1 MIRIRVPFLFLLS
14 FISSNA
20 LAQSDNS
27 VLIFKGRITNKINS
41 EPVSYATICL
51 VNSSYNTLTN
61 ENGQFIFKIPSSI
74 KQRQL
79 QITHIG
85 YRPFTILASE
95 DSLYSIQLEEQPFE
109 LKEVVVKKI
118 NPVELLKNAI
128 AKIPDN
134 YSNQPYRM
142 GGFYRM
148 TGRKEKRIIDLSEA
162 VFNIYYESYQK
173 KNSQFNLVKSRV
185 DKDLTAF
192 NGADN
197 VRGGSGSLRGSN
209 RALDILSDVKESEL
223 LSEKGMAVHD
233 FVFKGVVNYNARLA
247 YEIDFDQKDG
257 IKKSLFKGKI
267 LMDVDD
273 LAFLEFDIHLSP
285 KGIAYYDWGFFM
297 KMMLN
302 MAHVKA
308 NILADDNVITYQKY
322 GGKYYLH
329 RANNEGRIYLAGGN
343 KHFVLDP
350 LATKINFLVT
360 SIDTLNAKPFQ
371 KDEILR
377 SKLSIESRSTVI
389 RDTRDS
395 PDRSDTTDLFWGT
408 YNLILPEYNVD
419 SAVRLIEE
427 NNATLNYKNQLAK
440 YLRKNSSDE
449 IKGIDSVL
457 SFYHERNQF
466 NGTALIQDNGKLIY
480 EKGFGMA
487 DKEKSIPNGGNTKFR
502 IGSTSKSFTAMM
514 IMQLEQA
521 GKISVHDTIGKSLA
535 GYIFMEILRL
545 SNCSSA
551 PVQGIPNY
559 TENPGISVYFGAKV
573 TPRTIQ
579 YLQFC
584 SDSLEFI
591 PGTQFNYSN
600 SGYVILADVIEKIT
614 GKKYADFL
622 QEEIFLPLGMKNSY
636 FISTAGIDN
645 LAKGYINGEPENSYP
660 VENVVGAGGITSTAE
675 DLQIWAN
682 AMMGGKLLPSEKM
695 QELFIPRVEWK
706 EWNASYGYGW
716 MIDRNIF
723 QVSSKHTEI
732 YHPGTEF
739 GFFDMLVFQPD
750 KEIVLVLLNNTGDF
764 PRFDITDLILSELN
778 R

>member
-1 MIRIRVPFLFLLS
+1 MTRISTHFLFLLY
-14 FISSNA
+14 FICSNA
-20 LAQSDNS
+20 QAQPDTSI
-27 VLIFKGRITNKINS
+27 LILKGRITNQVTS
-41 EPVSYATICL
+41 EPVTYATISL

-61 ENGQFIFKIPSSI
+61 ENGQFIFKIPATI
-74 KQRQL
+74 NKRQL
-79 QITHIG
+79 QITHVG
-85 YRPFTILASE
+85 YRSVTLLASE
-95 DSLYSIQLEEQPFE
+95 DSLYSIQLEEQPSL

-118 NPVELLKNAI
+118 NPLELLKNAI

-134 YSNQPYRM
+134 YSTQPYRI

-162 VFNIYYESYQK
+162 VFNIYYESYQR

-197 VRGGSGSLRGSN
+197 VSMGLDPSAVTSI
-209 RALDILSDVKESEL
+209 DILSDVKESEL
-223 LSEKGMAVHD
+223 LSDKGLAAHD
-233 FVFKGVVNYNARLA
+233 FVFKGVVNYNARPA

-267 LMDVDD
+267 LLDVDD

-297 KMMLN
+297 KMMLS

-308 NILADDNVITYQKY
+308 NILADNKTITYRKY

-329 RANNEGRIYLAGGN
+329 RANNEGLIYLAGGN

-360 SIDTLNAKPFQ
+360 SIDTLNATPFQ

-377 SKLSIESRSTVI
+377 NKSSIESRSTVI
-389 RDTRDS
+389 RDSRDG
-395 PDRSDTTDLFWGT
+395 PDRSDTTDLFWGS

-419 SAVRLIEE
+419 SAVRQIEV
-427 NNATLNYKNQLAK
+427 NNTTLNYKNQLAK
-440 YLRKNSSDE
+440 YLRKNSSDK

-457 SFYHERNQF
+457 SFYHGKNQF
-466 NGTALIQDNGKLIY
+466 NGTVLVQDNGKLIY

-487 DKEKSIPNGGNTKFR
+487 DKEKSIPNNGNTKFK

-514 IMQLEQA
+514 IMLLEQA
-521 GKISVHDTIGKSLA
+521 NKISVNDTIGKFLP
-535 GYIFMEILRL
+535 GYIHGNITIQQLL
-545 SNCSSA
+545 THQS
-551 PVQGIPNY
+551 GIPNY
-559 TENPGISVYFGAKV
+559 TDNPEYLVKILSKRY
-573 TPRTIQ
+573 TPDE
-579 YLQFC
+579 LVFKFC
-584 SDSLEFI
+584 SDSLEFL
-591 PGTQFNYSN
+591 PGTQFSYSN
-600 SGYVILADVIEKIT
+600 SGYVILADIIEKIT
-614 GKKYADFL
+614 GEKYADFL
-622 QEEIFLPLGMKNSY
+622 QEQIFLPLGMKNSY
-636 FISTAGIDN
+636 FVSATGMDS

-660 VENVVGAGGITSTAE
+660 VENVIGAGGITSTAV

-682 AMMGGKLLPSEKM
+682 AMMNGKLLPPEKM

-723 QVSSKHTEI
+723 QVSSKHSEI

-739 GFFDMLVFQPD
+739 GFFDMLIFQPD

-764 PRFDITDLILSELN
+764 PRFDITDLILTELN

>member
-1 MIRIRVPFLFLLS
+1 MTRISVPFLFLLS
-14 FISSNA
+14 FICLNA
-20 LAQSDNS
+20 RAQPDTSI
-27 VLIFKGRITNKINS
+27 LIFKGRITNKITS

-61 ENGQFIFKIPSSI
+61 ENGQFIFKIPSTI
-74 KQRQL
+74 KKRQL
-79 QITHIG
+79 QITHVG

-95 DSLYSIQLEEQPFE
+95 DSLYSIQLVEQPSE

-118 NPVELLKNAI
+118 NPLELLKNAI

-134 YSNQPYRM
+134 YSTQPYRI

-162 VFNIYYESYQK
+162 VFNIYYETYQK

-197 VRGGSGSLRGSN
+197 VSMGLDPAAVTGM
-209 RALDILSDVKESEL
+209 DILSDVKESEL
-223 LSEKGMAVHD
+223 LNEKGLAAHD
-233 FVFKGVVNYNARLA
+233 FVFKGVVNYNSRPA

-267 LMDVDD
+267 LLDVDD

-308 NILADDNVITYQKY
+308 NILADDNIITYQKY

-377 SKLSIESRSTVI
+377 NKLSIESRSKVI

-395 PDRSDTTDLFWGT
+395 PARSDTTDLFWGN
-408 YNLILPEYNVD
+408 YNLILPDYNVD

-440 YLRKNSSDE
+440 YLRKNSGDE

-466 NGTALIQDNGKLIY
+466 NGTALVQDNGKLIY

-487 DKEKSIPNGGNTKFR
+487 DEEKSIPNSGNTKFR

-521 GKISVHDTIGKSLA
+521 GKISVHDTIGKFLP
-535 GYIFMEILRL
+535 GYIHGNITIQQLL
-545 SNCSSA
+545 THQS
-551 PVQGIPNY
+551 GIPNY
-559 TENPGISVYFGAKV
+559 TENPEYLVKILSKRY
-573 TPRTIQ
+573 TPDE
-579 YLQFC
+579 LVFQFC
-584 SDSLEFI
+584 SDSLEFL
-591 PGTQFNYSN
+591 PGSQFNYSN
-600 SGYVILADVIEKIT
+600 SGYVILADIIEKIT

-622 QEEIFLPLGMKNSY
+622 QEQIFLPLGMKSSY
-636 FISTAGIDN
+636 FISVTGIDN

-660 VENVVGAGGITSTAE
+660 VENVIGAGGITSTAE

-716 MIDRNIF
+716 MIDRSIF
-723 QVSSKHTEI
+723 QASSKHIEI

-750 KEIVLVLLNNTGDF
+750 KGIVFVLLNNTGDF